1 MSQFWNVDVGSIQGD
16 GFRLRRRHG
25 DPFSSL
31 NDNTRATV
39 VVIVFHLDNNVW
51 WTVNDDDVAR
61 HFRRF
66 DENTSAL
73 FIQRPADAMIVFVRV
88 PDPKFSVVGD
98 ANQRQ
103 EVWINVETSNL
114 LASSDLKIPRP
125 QTWTKNRLF
134 SEWFYTTINKGL
146 RYTFVIYHST

>member
-16 GFRLRRRHG
+16 GFRLRRRHS

-39 VVIVFHLDNNVW
+39 VVIVFHLDNDVW
-51 WTVNDDDVAR
+51 WTVNDVAR

-125 QTWTKNRLF
+125 QTWTKYRLF
-134 SEWFYTTINKGL
+134 SVHNYIQKHRVTRQTYHQNLTI
-146 RYTFVIYHST
+146 